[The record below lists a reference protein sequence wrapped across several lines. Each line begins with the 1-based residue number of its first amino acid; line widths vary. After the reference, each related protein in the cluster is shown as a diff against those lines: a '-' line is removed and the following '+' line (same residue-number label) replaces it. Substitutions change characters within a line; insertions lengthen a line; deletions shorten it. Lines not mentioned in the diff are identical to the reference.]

1 MLKEVGGMVEEGG
14 TPKDRVLREKWD
26 TLFRAWGFDIFP
38 LMKWRDRLGPADL
51 FSALGSLGAD

>member
-1 MLKEVGGMVEEGG
+1 MVEEGG

-26 TLFRAWGFDIFP
+26 TLFRATGFDIFP
-38 LMKWRDRLGPADL
+38 LMQWRDRLGPADL